1 MCCAKVGVLRDQSH
15 HEVRKNFVDG
25 WRERVHSR
33 ATRTTIRRLWVYP
46 AAKHLEVTMADRS
59 SPAVVLASTI
69 KALEEEVRTA
79 LAACPARQR
88 FEVEKLRER
97 LERLK
102 AAAVL
107 SQPRAPHRRV
117 SAR

>member
-1 MCCAKVGVLRDQSH
+1 
-15 HEVRKNFVDG
+15 
-25 WRERVHSR
+25 
-33 ATRTTIRRLWVYP
+33 
-46 AAKHLEVTMADRS
+46 MADGS

-69 KALEEEVRTA
+69 RALEEEMRTA

-102 AAAVL
+102 AAAVM
-107 SQPRAPHRRV
+107 SPPSATQRRV
-117 SAR
+117 HAR

>member
-1 MCCAKVGVLRDQSH
+1 
-15 HEVRKNFVDG
+15 
-25 WRERVHSR
+25 
-33 ATRTTIRRLWVYP
+33 
-46 AAKHLEVTMADRS
+46 MADRS

-69 KALEEEVRTA
+69 KALEEEMRTA

-107 SQPRAPHRRV
+107 PPPGATQRRV
-117 SAR
+117 HAR